1 MTSYFA
7 GLLAFWAAWGAVFG
21 AVLVPKLSDLM
32 LRRAYGRSYSWW
44 MESYGELQGYQRLHP
59 DKLPSPSDAG
69 GDGSIGIW
77 LADALAAARG
87 GVLARERAQLL
98 ADAGLDVDPSLAKR
112 SERDQVARCSFQPSV
127 LQRVGLGLVGAV
139 AFGILPASGMPLQL
153 TVPLAGCIVA
163 MLCGIACDLRARMI
177 PLESCAALASF
188 GLVFQL
194 LRGGLPALGSGVVA
208 VAVVLIVCWI
218 ARHLFGQNARSVGGG
233 DMRCMVALSLATGP
247 GALMGALAC
256 YVAASAFSIVGL
268 ASRRLGRCDGIPMA
282 PFLALWLVFG
292 GMVTV

>member
-7 GLLAFWAAWGAVFG
+7 GLLALWTASGAILGAV
-21 AVLVPKLSDLM
+21 AVPKLSDLM
-32 LRRAYGRSYSWW
+32 LHRAYSRSYSWW
-44 MESYGELQGYQRLHP
+44 MQSYGELQEYQRLHP

-112 SERDQVARCSFQPSV
+112 SENDQVVRCSFRPSV
-127 LQRVGLGLVGAV
+127 LQRVGLGLGGAV
-139 AFGILPASGMPLQL
+139 AFGILPVSGMPLQL
-153 TVPLAGCIVA
+153 TVPLEGCVIA
-163 MLCGIACDLRARMI
+163 MLCGITCDLRARMI
-177 PLESCAALASF
+177 PLESCAVLAVF
-188 GLVFQL
+188 GFVFQL

-208 VAVVLIVCWI
+208 AAGVLVVCWI
-218 ARHLFGQNARSVGGG
+218 ARRIFRQNARSVGGG

-247 GALMGALAC
+247 GALTGALAC
-256 YVAASAFSIVGL
+256 YVAASVFSIVGL
-268 ASRRLGRCDGIPMA
+268 ASRRLGRRDGIAMA